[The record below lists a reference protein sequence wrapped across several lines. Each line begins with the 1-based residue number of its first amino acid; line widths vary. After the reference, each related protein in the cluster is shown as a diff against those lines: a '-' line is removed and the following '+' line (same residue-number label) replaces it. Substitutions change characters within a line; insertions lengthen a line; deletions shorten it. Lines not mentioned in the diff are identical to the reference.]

1 MAVRI
6 PIVTVFDSKGLK
18 QAQYALNKV
27 SGNFRAIGRNFAVAG
42 AVVGG
47 FASVSIK
54 AFADFDAALTK
65 STAIM
70 GNVSNE
76 MRTKMSDTARD
87 VAKATTFSAEQAAE
101 AYFFLA
107 SAGLDAESSIA
118 ALPQVA
124 RFAQAG
130 MFDMALATDL
140 LTDAQSA
147 LGMVIKGDSLANLE
161 EMTRLSDV
169 LVKANTLA
177 NASVQQFSEALTTK
191 AGAALKAVNKD
202 VTEGVAVL
210 AALADQGIKGANAGT
225 QLSIVM
231 RDLTTKAIK
240 NKQAFEQAGISVF
253 DAAGNMNNLGDI
265 ISDLEGALAGMSN
278 ETQKATLLQLGF
290 SDKSLASL
298 TALLGTSDAIKTYEA
313 SLRSASG
320 FTDDVAGKQLDTFNA
335 QLQLLKSAFVDVGIS
350 VGQQLE
356 PALRNLIPKLQAA
369 LPLLGEKL
377 VAAVSAVDWE
387 GFITSVANAIV
398 FIVEHAETIGKLVA
412 ALFILNTTY
421 NVVRAA
427 TGLFQ
432 AAAFILG
439 NTFVVTAGKI
449 TLATGAVKLFRTAL
463 ITTGIGAL
471 VVGLGFIIE
480 AIINTNNAAKD
491 GKPVVDNYGGA
502 IRKTGA
508 DAEWAAGKYG
518 IATDAVKKFNSAA
531 SSMAANA
538 FRDSRQPGYMGS
550 VPGFGGAAP
559 DPFSSGFQNG
569 SSLLLGGGGSTA
581 STVRQVTSALAPVNL
596 ALNLGIKK
604 AEQAS
609 ALSAKGFSEAYINNL
624 FSSASTP
631 IKAAKEAVKKATANT
646 KFVTNQNKKA
656 ASTLQ
661 AITAQREADTQ
672 AQAAID
678 LAAEQARAEAAR
690 REAEAL
696 EERRR
701 VLANFNSSIISIF
714 ASIKETILNS
724 FSLPELGGSTD
735 SIIRNMDKLLARVKS
750 FSSNITKLSDMGL
763 DPKLLQQVINAG
775 PIAGAKLAANL
786 VSGGV
791 AGLTAI
797 NRGYSELGGLAEQ
810 IGTTGTQAAF
820 RSEAQ
825 QQIYN
830 VTINGGL
837 DSGASIGKAVV
848 DAIKAYE
855 RTSGVVFQGA

>member
-1 MAVRI
+1 MAVKI
-6 PIVTVFDSKGLK
+6 PIITVFDSKGLR
-18 QAQYALNKV
+18 QAQYQLKKV
-27 SGNFRAIGRNFAVAG
+27 SGNFQALGRNFAIAG
-42 AVVGG
+42 AAIGG
-47 FASVSIK
+47 FAALSVK

-70 GNVSNE
+70 GNMSDE

-87 VAKATTFSAEQAAE
+87 VAKATTFSAAEAAE

-210 AALADQGIKGANAGT
+210 AAFADQGIKGAAAGT
-225 QLSIVM
+225 QFSIIM

-240 NKQAFEQAGISVF
+240 NKEAFAAAGISVF
-253 DAAGNMNNLGDI
+253 DTAGNMNNLGDI
-265 ISDLEGALAGMSN
+265 IGDLEGALAGMSD

-335 QLQLLKSAFVDVGIS
+335 QLQLLQSAFTDVGIS
-350 VGQQLE
+350 VGQKLE
-356 PALRNLIPKLQAA
+356 PALKNLVPQLQAA
-369 LPLLGEKL
+369 LPLLGDKL
-377 VAAVSAVDWE
+377 VAAISDIDFVSLANSIVDL
-387 GFITSVANAIV
+387 TV
-398 FIVEHAETIGKLVA
+398 FLIENAETIGKVIT
-412 ALFILNTTY
+412 ALFLLNTAFNLSKIAVGVY
-421 NVVRAA
+421 N
-427 TGLFQ
+427 
-432 AAAFILG
+432 AAAVILG

-449 TLATGAVKLFRTAL
+449 GLATGAVKLFRTAL

-471 VVGLGFIIE
+471 VVALGYVIA
-480 AIINTNNAAKD
+480 AIIDVNENAEH
-491 GKPVVDNYGGA
+491 GKPIVDNYGGA
-502 IRKTGA
+502 IRDSGKAA
-508 DAEWAAGKYG
+508 DWAAGKYG
-518 IATDAVKKFNSAA
+518 KATEAVKTFNRAA
-531 SSMAANA
+531 LETPTAVPFLGTGFAGLAAL
-538 FRDSRQPGYMGS
+538 R
-550 VPGFGGAAP
+550 GGATP
-559 DPFSSGFQNG
+559 WLDSKIIDSDPFAGIGSGAG
-569 SSLLLGGGGSTA
+569 SGTTA
-581 STVRQVTSALAPVNL
+581 SKVSSALAPVNQV
-596 ALNLGIKK
+596 LNLGIKK

-609 ALSAKGFSEAYINNL
+609 ALAAKGFSESYINNL
-624 FSSASTP
+624 FTSASTP
-631 IKAAKEAVKKATANT
+631 IKAAKEAIAKATKNV
-646 KFVTNQNKKA
+646 KFVANQNKKA

-661 AITAQREADTQ
+661 AITAQREADNQ
-672 AQAAID
+672 AQAAAN

-690 REAEAL
+690 KEAEAL
-696 EERRR
+696 AERQR
-701 VLANFNSSIISIF
+701 VLASFNNSIISIF
-714 ASIKETILNS
+714 ASIKETILNA

-735 SIIRNMDKLLARVKS
+735 SIIRNMDKLLVRVRA
-750 FSSNITKLSDMGL
+750 FSQNITKLSSMGL

-786 VSGGV
+786 VAGGV
-791 AGLTAI
+791 GGLAAI
-797 NRGYSELGGLAEQ
+797 NRGYSELGGLAEE

-837 DSGASIGKAVV
+837 DSSASIGKAVV

>member
-1 MAVRI
+1 MAVKI
-6 PIVTVFDSKGLK
+6 PIITVFDSKGLR
-18 QAQYALNKV
+18 QAQFQLNKV
-27 SGNFRAIGRNFAVAG
+27 KGNFQNVGRNLAIAG
-42 AVVGG
+42 AAIGG
-47 FASVSIK
+47 FAAVSIK

-70 GNVSNE
+70 GNMSDE
-76 MRTKMSDTARD
+76 MRTKMSNTARE

-107 SAGLDAESSIA
+107 SAGLDAESSMA

-147 LGMVIKGDSLANLE
+147 LGMVIKGDSLANLK

-210 AALADQGIKGANAGT
+210 AAFADQGIKGAAAGT
-225 QLSIVM
+225 QFSIIM
-231 RDLTTKAIK
+231 RDLTTKAIQNK
-240 NKQAFEQAGISVF
+240 NAFAAAGISVF
-253 DAAGNMNNLGDI
+253 DTAGNMNNLGDI
-265 ISDLEGALAGMSN
+265 IGDLEGALAGMSD

-320 FTDDVAGKQLDTFNA
+320 FTDDVAGKQLETFNA
-335 QLQLLKSAFVDVGIS
+335 QLALLQSAFTDVGIS

-356 PALRNLIPKLQAA
+356 PALRDLIPQLKEA
-369 LPLLGEKL
+369 LPLLGEQL
-377 VAAVSAVDWE
+377 VAAIKEID
-387 GFITSVANAIV
+387 FVALVQSIADLTV
-398 FIVEHAETIGKLVA
+398 FLIENAETIGKVIT
-412 ALFILNTTY
+412 ALFLLNTAF
-421 NVVRAA
+421 NVSKIAV
-427 TGLFQ
+427 GIYS
-432 AAAFILG
+432 AAAVILG
-439 NTFVVTAGKI
+439 KTFVVTSTGI
-449 TLATGAVKLFRTAL
+449 TLATGALKLFRTAL

-471 VVGLGFIIE
+471 IVGLGFLIE
-480 AIINTNNAAKD
+480 ALINTNEAADD
-491 GKPVVDNYGGA
+491 GEPVVRSYGGA
-502 IRKTGA
+502 IRKAGGDA
-508 DAEWAAGKYG
+508 DWAAKRFGT
-518 IATDAVKKFNSAA
+518 ATTAVKDFSGAVAGASKAVMDSEARRDAAMAGRFA
-531 SSMAANA
+531 SSNA
-538 FRDSRQPGYMGS
+538 GLPSI
-550 VPGFGGAAP
+550 PGFTTPAIV
-559 DPFSSGFQNG
+559 SG
-569 SSLLLGGGGSTA
+569 GGGGSVSSDPTGLRAWTA
-581 STVRQVTSALAPVNL
+581 TN
-596 ALNLGIKK
+596 
-604 AEQAS
+604 
-609 ALSAKGFSEAYINNL
+609 
-624 FSSASTP
+624 
-631 IKAAKEAVKKATANT
+631 AKEARISAKEVKLISKGLSADVARSLVGGNTPLITAT
-646 KFVTNQNKKA
+646 
-656 ASTLQ
+656 Q
-661 AITAQREADTQ
+661 AIKRINKNGTKAIANLTKSYQNSAAGQ
-672 AQAAID
+672 QAAAAQAAAAAETAAQAAAAAAQA
-678 LAAEQARAEAAR
+678 AAEQARQEAAILAEKQR
-690 REAEAL
+690 VYEAF
-696 EERRR
+696 
-701 VLANFNSSIISIF
+701 ANSVTSTFGR
-714 ASIKETILNS
+714 IKDAIMGA

-735 SIIRNMDKLLARVKS
+735 SIIRNMDKLLARVKA
-750 FSSNITKLSDMGL
+750 FSANITKLSSMGL

-786 VSGGV
+786 VAGG
-791 AGLTAI
+791 AGGLATI
-797 NRGYSELGGLAEQ
+797 NRGFAELGGLASE
-810 IGTTGTQAAF
+810 IGTTGTQATF
-820 RSEAQ
+820 GTQAQ

>member
-18 QAQYALNKV
+18 QAQYQLNKV
-27 SGNFRAIGRNFAVAG
+27 RGNFAAIGRNFAIAG
-42 AVVGG
+42 AAIGG
-47 FASVSIK
+47 FASVSVK

-70 GNVSNE
+70 GNLSDE
-76 MRTKMSDTARD
+76 MRTKMSNTARD

-130 MFDMALATDL
+130 MFDMAQATDL

-147 LGMVIKGDSLANLE
+147 LGMVIKGDSIANLE

-225 QLSIVM
+225 QLSIVL
-231 RDLTTKAIK
+231 RDLTTKAIR
-240 NKQAFEQAGISVF
+240 NKAAFAQAGIAVF
-253 DAAGNMNNLGDI
+253 DTAGNMNNLGDI
-265 ISDLEGALAGMSN
+265 ISDLEGALAGMSD

-298 TALLGTSDAIKTYEA
+298 TALLGTSEAVKTYEA

-320 FTDDVAGKQLDTFNA
+320 FTDDVASKQLDTFNA

-356 PALRNLIPKLQAA
+356 PALRNLIPQLQAA

-377 VAAVSAVDWE
+377 VAAVSAVDW
-387 GFITSVANAIV
+387 VALI
-398 FIVEHAETIGKLVA
+398 ESIGKFTVFLIENAEAIGKIIA

-421 NVVRAA
+421 HLGKVAVGLYTAA
-427 TGLFQ
+427 TLILKTTMEATTVSAKILRTALFLGGVTLAVGAVIDEYRRLKTAIQ
-432 AAAFILG
+432 ESNSEMTRFNTEVVAVSGAAAKLNPMVDIWNKITKAILG
-439 NTFVVTAGKI
+439 AVTANRTFNSESGPGAKGGPVPSGPRGADAAEAWARANGLTPPKAGTPAPPKIKAPAIPKSVTAGAKA
-449 TLATGAVKLFRTAL
+449 ATKAVK
-463 ITTGIGAL
+463 
-471 VVGLGFIIE
+471 
-480 AIINTNNAAKD
+480 NTQILN
-491 GKPVVDNYGGA
+491 
-502 IRKTGA
+502 
-508 DAEWAAGKYG
+508 
-518 IATDAVKKFNSAA
+518 KKQQKLMLEQERWEKQHAREQA
-531 SSMAANA
+531 
-538 FRDSRQPGYMGS
+538 
-550 VPGFGGAAP
+550 
-559 DPFSSGFQNG
+559 
-569 SSLLLGGGGSTA
+569 
-581 STVRQVTSALAPVNL
+581 ALAKV
-596 ALNLGIKK
+596 
-604 AEQAS
+604 
-609 ALSAKGFSEAYINNL
+609 
-624 FSSASTP
+624 
-631 IKAAKEAVKKATANT
+631 AAA
-646 KFVTNQNKKA
+646 
-656 ASTLQ
+656 
-661 AITAQREADTQ
+661 
-672 AQAAID
+672 
-678 LAAEQARAEAAR
+678 AAEEARKLAEAQEEAAR
-690 REAEAL
+690 IEADALAERE
-696 EERRR
+696 R
-701 VLANFNSSIISIF
+701 NYKSF
-714 ASIKETILNS
+714 ADSVKGTFSTIKEQILGA
-724 FSLPELGGSTD
+724 FTLPQLGGSTD
-735 SIIRNMDKLLARVKS
+735 AIIRNMDKLLTRVKG
-750 FSSNITKLSDMGL
+750 FSANITKLSEMGL

-791 AGLTAI
+791 AGLNAI
-797 NRGYSELGGLAEQ
+797 NTGYSELSAVSSQ
-810 IGTTGTQAAF
+810 IGMTGTQALYGN
-820 RSEAQ
+820 Q
-825 QQIYN
+825 QQQ
-830 VTINGGL
+830 TIFNIEVNGGL
-837 DSGASIGKAVV
+837 DSSASVGQAVV

-855 RTSGVVFQGA
+855 RTSGAIWARA